1 MDLLLQCRQNNWRK
15 VAFIGMAKH
24 AGKTTA
30 LNGFLHQLRD
40 AEESV
45 GLLSVGV
52 DGERLD
58 AILGVPKP
66 RVFVDYGTYVV
77 SAERAL
83 LDSEAFFEWI
93 SELPI
98 SSPLGPVMVARVT
111 TPGTV
116 VLAGIRQRAHVQ
128 MAVDALTHLG
138 CRYVLV
144 DGAFDRV
151 AAATPTLVD
160 AAVLAVGAVV
170 GSAAKEVAE
179 HAQPV
184 IERFALPETHS
195 AWKDTFLEARQT
207 RQAALAVHQGDEPL
221 HHLDVLYVPAHA
233 VMFDVTRQMGWSDD
247 VAAVYIP
254 GAVTDGTV
262 DSLVRH
268 PRELEIVADHPAQVL
283 ISESAH
289 RRLMRHGHR
298 LSVWDRLPLAAIA
311 VNPHHIA
318 GLDLPAEE
326 LLSAVAEV
334 AGDVP
339 VYDAMQV
346 PETCN
351 VREETLPYGAVEGG
365 ES

>member
-1 MDLLLQCRQNNWRK
+1 MDLLLRCRQNNWRK
-15 VAFIGMAKH
+15 LAFIGIAKH

-30 LNGFLHQLRD
+30 LNGFLNQLGD

-45 GLLSVGV
+45 GLLSIGV

-66 RVFVDYGTYVV
+66 RVFVDYGTFVV

-93 SELPI
+93 AELPI

-128 MAVDALTHLG
+128 MAVDALMHLG
-138 CRYVLV
+138 CHYVLV

-170 GSAAKEVAE
+170 GNTVQEVADN
-179 HAQPV
+179 AQPV
-184 IERFALPETHS
+184 IARFGLPETDPS
-195 AWKDTFLEARQT
+195 RKQVFAEARRT
-207 RQAALAVHQGDEPL
+207 RQAALAVPQEDDPPGHF
-221 HHLDVLYVPAHA
+221 DVLYVPAHA
-233 VMFDVTRQMGWSDD
+233 VLFDVTRQMGWSDD

-283 ISESAH
+283 ISGSAH
-289 RRLMRHGHR
+289 RRLMRHGHG
-298 LSVWDRLPLAAIA
+298 LSVWDRLPLAAVA

-318 GLDLPAEE
+318 GVDLSRTE

-339 VYDAMQV
+339 VYDAF
-346 PETCN
+346 
-351 VREETLPYGAVEGG
+351 YGNEMEGG
-365 ES
+365 

>member
-1 MDLLLQCRQNNWRK
+1 MDLLLRCRQNNWRK
-15 VAFIGMAKH
+15 LAFIGIAKH

-30 LNGFLHQLRD
+30 LNAFLHQLSD

-45 GLLSVGV
+45 GLLSIGV

-66 RVFVDYGTYVV
+66 RVFAEYGTYVA

-83 LDSEAFFEWI
+83 LDSGALFEWI
-93 SELPI
+93 AELPI
-98 SSPLGPVMVARVT
+98 SSPLGPVMVVRVT

-128 MAVDALTHLG
+128 MAVDALRHLG
-138 CRYVLV
+138 CHFVLV

-170 GSAAKEVAE
+170 GNTVQEVADN
-179 HAQPV
+179 AQPV
-184 IERFALPETHS
+184 IARFGLQETGPEWKALF
-195 AWKDTFLEARQT
+195 AQARRN
-207 RQAALAVHQGDEPL
+207 RQAALAVEREDAPG
-221 HHLDVLYVPAHA
+221 HLDVLYVPAHA

-247 VAAVYIP
+247 VVAVYIP

-262 DSLVRH
+262 DSLLRH
-268 PRELEIVADHPAQVL
+268 PRDIQIVADHPAQVL
-283 ISESAH
+283 LSGRAH
-289 RRLMRHGHR
+289 RRLMRHGHG

-311 VNPHHIA
+311 ANPHHIA
-318 GLDLPAEE
+318 GVDLPRVE

-339 VYDAMQV
+339 VFDALHMA
-346 PETCN
+346 ETTSDALEAN
-351 VREETLPYGAVEGG
+351 RTALQGG
-365 ES
+365 EG